1 MLNFNSYGYNTL
13 LVNKIEEAQNAPIDF
28 TGNPVLYLNKV
39 KNEIYLKQFDMA
51 SGKTFFGRYIFDVQ
65 PVEEPKKDDELK
77 IINDKLDYLYEKFEK
92 MSCQIDTNNNKKKA
106 VKDDE

>member
-51 SGKTFFGRYIFDVQ
+51 SGKTFFGRYIFDAQ
-65 PVEEPKKDDELK
+65 PVEEPKKDDVKEMLDLLNEK
-77 IINDKLDYLYEKFEK
+77 YDYLYKMFTEKEAK
-92 MSCQIDTNNNKKKA
+92 PRKEKA